1 METIRK
7 YKGYIIT
14 AIICLVVGF
23 FMGRGN
29 KVVKEIHT
37 IEYRQSD
44 PIKIDVPYPYPVK
57 EVHTIINEKLVPGEK
72 VIVPGEIRTDT
83 VFIVDT
89 AGVVNDYLIERSY
102 SHNLFNNKEQGKLTV
117 NSVVQYNKQKSIGV
131 DYQPVTKVETIKQI
145 IEPTWTPFFSGG
157 YDTNGSVI
165 LGGGIFYHDIGF
177 EYGFNQN
184 LNFDNNS
191 HQFKIKY
198 KF

>member
-1 METIRK
+1 METISK
-7 YKGYIIT
+7 YKGYITT

-23 FMGRGN
+23 FIGRGN
-29 KVVKEIHT
+29 KIVKEYHT

-44 PIKIDVPYPYPVK
+44 PVKIDVPYPFPVK
-57 EVHTIINEKLVPGEK
+57 ETHTIINEKLVPGEK
-72 VIVPGEIRTDT
+72 VIVPGETIRDT
-83 VFIVDT
+83 VFIIDT
-89 AGVVNDYLIERSY
+89 VGVVNDYMMERSY
-102 SHNLFNNKEQGKLTV
+102 SHTFFNNKEQGKLTV
-117 NSVVQYNKQKSIGV
+117 NSVVQYNKQKNIGI

-145 IEPTWTPFFSGG
+145 IEPTWTPFLSGG

-184 LNFDNNS
+184 LNYDNNS

>member
-1 METIRK
+1 MGTISK
-7 YKGYIIT
+7 YKGYITT

-23 FMGRGN
+23 FIGRGN
-29 KVVKEIHT
+29 KIVKEYHT

-44 PIKIDVPYPYPVK
+44 PVKIDVPYPFPVK
-57 EVHTIINEKLVPGEK
+57 ETHTIINEKLVPGE
-72 VIVPGEIRTDT
+72 IIRDT
-83 VFIVDT
+83 VFIIDT
-89 AGVVNDYLIERSY
+89 VGVVNDYMMERSY
-102 SHNLFNNKEQGKLTV
+102 SHTFFNNKEQGKLTV
-117 NSVVQYNKQKSIGV
+117 NSVVQYNKQKNIGI

-145 IEPTWTPFFSGG
+145 IEPAWTPFLSGG

-184 LNFDNNS
+184 LNYDNNS